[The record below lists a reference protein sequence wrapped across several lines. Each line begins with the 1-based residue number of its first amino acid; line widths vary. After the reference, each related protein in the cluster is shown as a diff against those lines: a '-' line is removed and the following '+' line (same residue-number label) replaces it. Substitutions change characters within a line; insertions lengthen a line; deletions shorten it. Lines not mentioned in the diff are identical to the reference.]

1 MRAIEAIG
9 ELSDLSVAELEDE
22 LAALSSHL
30 YAGMCRW
37 LELVAEIDRR
47 GEFAGCT
54 TAEWLAWRCG
64 LMPRTAREHVRV
76 ARRLVE
82 LPALRHAFSRGE
94 ISYAK
99 VRALVRI
106 AERENEE
113 DLLELAD
120 DMTAAQLERAMRAHR
135 RVTMDGAAFAQAAA
149 HLVWSWGEDGSL
161 VFKGQLAPEDGA
173 MFLQA
178 LNAAH
183 DALRERKREAEGGSA
198 EPRATNADA
207 LAVMADLAISGR
219 ERAGGERYQVVVHVD
234 EAALAGGDRGGC
246 EVEDGPGI
254 APETARRLACDSAVV
269 RLREQEGEAVSAG
282 RKTRA
287 VPTTMRRA
295 LRARDG
301 GCCFPGCENR
311 RFVDAHHVRH
321 WARGGETKLSNL
333 VLLCRRHHRLV
344 HEGGHSVERLAD
356 GELRFRDPW
365 GLPIPEAPLLELAN
379 PP

>member
-1 MRAIEAIG
+1 MHALEATG
-9 ELSDLSVAELEDE
+9 EVSESSFAELEDE
-22 LAALSSHL
+22 LVELVSHL

-47 GEFAGCT
+47 GELVGST
-54 TAEWLAWRCG
+54 TAQWLAWRCG

-76 ARRLVE
+76 ARRLME
-82 LPALRHAFSRGE
+82 LPAIRHAFSRGE

-106 AERENEE
+106 AELENEE

-120 DMTAAQLERAMRAHR
+120 DMTAAQLERAVRAHR
-135 RVTMDGAAFAQAAA
+135 RVTLGEAAAAQAAA
-149 HLVWSWGEDGSL
+149 HFVWSWGDDGSL

-173 MFLQA
+173 VFLQA

-183 DALRERKREAEGGSA
+183 DALRERQREVEGGSA

-234 EAALAGGDRGGC
+234 EAALAGGNTGGC

-254 APETARRLACDSAVV
+254 ALETAQRLACDSAVV
-269 RLREQEGEAVSAG
+269 RLGENEGEAVSVG
-282 RKTRA
+282 RKTRV
-287 VPTTMRRA
+287 VPPPMRRA

-301 GCCFPGCENR
+301 GCRFPGCENR

-344 HEGGHSVERLAD
+344 HEGGHSVELLAD
-356 GELRFRDPW
+356 GGLRFRDPW
-365 GLPIPEAPLLELAN
+365 GLPIRDAPLLELAN

>member
-106 AERENEE
+106 AEPENEE

-183 DALRERKREAEGGSA
+183 DALRERKREAEGGFA